1 MISGDEVLFPL
12 LCNGVLHF
20 ASGST
25 AGKCRSKRK
34 SKHMYNIMFPYKKL
48 EFQFH
53 ENVTVPR
60 DHYAEAG

>member
-1 MISGDEVLFPL
+1 
-12 LCNGVLHF
+12 
-20 ASGST
+20 
-25 AGKCRSKRK
+25 
-34 SKHMYNIMFPYKKL
+34 MYNIMFPYKKL